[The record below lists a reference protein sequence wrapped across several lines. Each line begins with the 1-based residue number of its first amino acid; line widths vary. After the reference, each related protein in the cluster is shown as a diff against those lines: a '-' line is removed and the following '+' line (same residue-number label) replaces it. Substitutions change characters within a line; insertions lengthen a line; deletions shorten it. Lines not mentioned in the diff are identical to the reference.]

1 MKAFVYR
8 RYGGPEVLEPSEVA
22 TPAPEAGE
30 VLIRVRATTVT
41 AGDCRMRRADPSL
54 VRLFNGLWRPK
65 KVPVLGFELAG
76 EVEALGEGVTSF
88 AQGDPVFASCGFG
101 FGAYAEYKCLPQDG
115 MIALKPS
122 NMSFEEA
129 ATVPIGALTA
139 LRYLRAGAVGPG
151 QRVLVYGASGSVG
164 TYAVQIARHM
174 GAEVTAV
181 CSTANVEM
189 VRALGAER
197 VVDYT
202 REDFAQD
209 TRPFDVVFDTV
220 GKADFASCMRSL
232 QPRGVYLSSY
242 YTPIIRGWWA
252 SWTSKR
258 KVIGST
264 VGEAREQLLAV
275 KALIEAGAL
284 RSVIDRRYPFEQ
296 LREAHAF
303 VDQGHKRGNVVI
315 TLPG

>member
-1 MKAFVYR
+1 VKVFVYK
-8 RYGGPEVLEPSEVA
+8 RYGGPEVLELTEVA
-22 TPAPEAGE
+22 RPVPKAGE
-30 VLIRVRATTVT
+30 VLIRIRATTVT
-41 AGDCRMRRADPSL
+41 AGDCRMRRADPFL
-54 VRLFNGLWRPK
+54 VRLFSGLLRPK

-76 EVEALGEGVTSF
+76 EVEATGDGVTSF
-88 AQGDPVFASCGFG
+88 AKGDPVFASCGLG
-101 FGAYAEYKCLPQDG
+101 FGAYAEYKCMPEDG

-164 TYAVQIARHM
+164 TYTVQLARHL

-189 VRALGAER
+189 VRALGAEH
-197 VVDYT
+197 VIDYT
-202 REDFAQD
+202 REDFAQAP
-209 TRPFDVVFDTV
+209 RPFDVVFDTV
-220 GKADFASCMRSL
+220 GKADFSSCMRSL

-242 YTPIIRGWWA
+242 HTANLRGWWA
-252 SWTSKR
+252 SLTSHK

-275 KALIEAGAL
+275 KELVEAGAL
-284 RSVIDRRYPFEQ
+284 KSVIDRQYPFEQ
-296 LREAHAF
+296 LREAHAY
-303 VDQGHKRGNVVI
+303 VDRGHKRGNVVI